1 MAYFVANK
9 AKKRTYLIF
18 ISTSIN
24 RFFDFNGKAALVIR
38 GALCH
43 LLGRKLIV
51 FHNFVITIAK
61 HITNFL
67 KRIKD
72 RKRTT

>member
-1 MAYFVANK
+1 MRNRK
-9 AKKRTYLIF
+9 MWH
-18 ISTSIN
+18 ISWQIN
-24 RFFDFNGKAALVIR
+24 KAALVIR